1 MQSLPVVIGLLLANA
16 VAIYL
21 ACEVFVNGVEWVGR
35 KYAFGE
41 KATGTILAAAGT
53 ALPESVVTFVAVV
66 FGVSA
71 AQKQIGVGAALG
83 GPLVLGTIAYAVVGA
98 MLLLLGKRGAPAALR
113 DQDGHLARDQLWF
126 LVIFLGKI
134 GLGLVAFAIKPWL
147 GLLFLAAYGAYF
159 WKEMRGGDAD
169 DEEGEALE
177 PLKLAPGLADPP
189 AWLAVVQTL
198 AALVVIFICSKLFV
212 GQLDTLG
219 PRLGMKP
226 QLTALLFSPIA
237 TELPEILNAVIWLRQ
252 GKTRLALCN
261 ISGAMMI
268 QATVPSAL
276 GILFTPWLFDGT
288 LIAAG
293 AVTAVAVAILLI
305 AFRLKRAG
313 PGLLASMA
321 GLYLVFG
328 ALVVGLHL

>member
-1 MQSLPVVIGLLLANA
+1 MFNSLPVVIGLLLVNA

-35 KYAFGE
+35 KYRFGE

-66 FGVSA
+66 FGVTV

-83 GPLVLGTIAYAVVGA
+83 GPLALSTLAYAVVGIV
-98 MLLLLGKRGAPAALR
+98 LLMVGKQRANLAALK
-113 DQDGHLARDQLWF
+113 DEDGHLSRDQAWF
-126 LVIFLGKI
+126 LVIFLAKI

-159 WKEMRGGDAD
+159 WKEMRGDAEAG
-169 DEEGEALE
+169 EEDLE
-177 PLKLAPGLADPP
+177 PLKIAPKLTDPP
-189 AWLAVVQTL
+189 AHLAVLQTVS
-198 AALVVIFICSKLFV
+198 ALVVIFICSKLFV
-212 GQLDTLG
+212 GQLDVLG
-219 PRLGMKP
+219 PKLGMSP

-237 TELPEILNAVIWLRQ
+237 TELPEILNAVIWVRQ

-268 QATVPSAL
+268 QATVPSAF
-276 GILFTPWLFDGT
+276 GILFTPWRFEGT

-293 AVTAVAVAILLI
+293 AVTAVAIAVLFL
-305 AFRLKRAG
+305 AFRFKRAT
-313 PGLLASMA
+313 PGFLAAMA
-321 GLYLVFG
+321 GLYGVFG
-328 ALVVGLHL
+328 ALIIGLHL